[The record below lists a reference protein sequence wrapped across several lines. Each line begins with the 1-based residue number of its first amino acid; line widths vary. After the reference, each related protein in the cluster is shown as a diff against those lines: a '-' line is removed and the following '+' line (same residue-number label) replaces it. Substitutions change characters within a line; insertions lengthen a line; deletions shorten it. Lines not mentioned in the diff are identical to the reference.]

1 MKKTDIR
8 NLYLQNKRKK
18 IISIIGN
25 HASIYFIIVTISI
38 CLLLIGSLFPQILID
53 KNIRESIPVFE
64 SEGSYPHIGD
74 KQESSKLDNFT
85 DSLILMESATM
96 QMKELQTIFSN
107 PMYFK
112 SNPATEFSDF
122 IERREAE
129 SPTGYYVRYWM
140 GFRTPV
146 RLCLVFMN
154 YSQIRSLL
162 AWIILGLLITVSFYI
177 ARYTDIRTGI
187 LFAVSIIFIKP
198 QVLCNSLQFSCCFII
213 AMLAML
219 FIPYVIQ
226 KEKETIFFFALG
238 MVTMYF
244 DFYTSPLVVLGY
256 PLIFWIL
263 LKTYEKPQIRASL
276 FLMIEWMIGYGMM
289 WLTKLLCATIF
300 TEVNGF
306 VNGLSSFAMR
316 TGIIKR
322 ADLMDYYGVNK
333 AFHALK
339 KVILPDFNT
348 TLLVCVI
355 LIGIF
360 VTLVIGLVR
369 NRKRQKLCTRYITL
383 FFPIVVMIVWYM
395 VAAQP
400 TTIHA
405 YFQYRNIAMAIWGGQ
420 YVFQP
425 GHLSN
430 KK

>member
-187 LFAVSIIFIKP
+187 L
-198 QVLCNSLQFSCCFII
+198 LQ
-213 AMLAML
+213 
-219 FIPYVIQ
+219 
-226 KEKETIFFFALG
+226 
-238 MVTMYF
+238 
-244 DFYTSPLVVLGY
+244 LV
-256 PLIFWIL
+256 
-263 LKTYEKPQIRASL
+263 
-276 FLMIEWMIGYGMM
+276 
-289 WLTKLLCATIF
+289 
-300 TEVNGF
+300 
-306 VNGLSSFAMR
+306 
-316 TGIIKR
+316 
-322 ADLMDYYGVNK
+322 
-333 AFHALK
+333 
-339 KVILPDFNT
+339 
-348 TLLVCVI
+348 
-355 LIGIF
+355 
-360 VTLVIGLVR
+360 
-369 NRKRQKLCTRYITL
+369 
-383 FFPIVVMIVWYM
+383 
-395 VAAQP
+395 
-400 TTIHA
+400 
-405 YFQYRNIAMAIWGGQ
+405 
-420 YVFQP
+420 
-425 GHLSN
+425 
-430 KK
+430 